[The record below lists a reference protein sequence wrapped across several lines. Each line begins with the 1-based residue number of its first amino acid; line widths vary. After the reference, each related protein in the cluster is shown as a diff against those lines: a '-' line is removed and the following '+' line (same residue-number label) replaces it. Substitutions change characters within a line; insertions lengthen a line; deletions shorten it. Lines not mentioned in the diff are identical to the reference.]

1 MKKNI
6 SVEEAIKVGKRKS
19 ALFFTFYFTGFIL
32 IIIATSIFKSTSFFI
47 IGLIIQLLLSILISC
62 RLTFKWKLWAFS
74 HVRNVHE
81 LYSRA
86 IQEQIIN
93 PSNPSFMNRLEFKSD
108 EEKRE
113 WQKVLLKFEEEDV
126 FTENKKI
133 GSNVVF
139 YYSKIKGFY
148 KTICY
153 LTFTGLLLLL
163 PLYENKTNLFI
174 ILFILGGIY
183 LTILKVYV
191 LFNRKPQLTITRYG
205 IQHRDKNVM
214 EWKDI
219 ENEQLFCTP
228 NKSELCFHYKEEP
241 VIINFRDYATS
252 KAVLKETLET
262 FRIRNNRIHNEE

>member
-32 IIIATSIFKSTSFFI
+32 IIITTSIFKSTSFFI
-47 IGLIIQLLLSILISC
+47 ISLIIQLLLSILISC

-86 IQEQIIN
+86 IQERIIN

-113 WQKVLLKFEEEDV
+113 WQKILLKFEEEDV

-139 YYSKIKGFY
+139 YYSKIKGSY

-163 PLYENKTNLFI
+163 PLYENKTNFFYNSFHFRRNI
-174 ILFILGGIY
+174 SNYF
-183 LTILKVYV
+183 
-191 LFNRKPQLTITRYG
+191 
-205 IQHRDKNVM
+205 
-214 EWKDI
+214 
-219 ENEQLFCTP
+219 
-228 NKSELCFHYKEEP
+228 KSICA
-241 VIINFRDYATS
+241 I
-252 KAVLKETLET
+252 
-262 FRIRNNRIHNEE
+262 